1 MTSDP
6 SLQSTVALKLDLSSL
21 ESIVIVKPSSLGDI
35 VHTLPLLSL
44 LRQHAPQA
52 RIEWVVNSVW
62 KPILEDHPLLDGLIE
77 FPRQKFRGLGGLGA
91 VVKWAR
97 EQRFSRPDLVL
108 DVQGLFRSGLICW
121 ALNPRLSVGYSDAR
135 ENANRFH
142 HQQVNVDQKRSPH
155 AVDRYLTFF
164 QDLGLSLPDEVEF
177 PLPEGTPFAGS
188 PGLPEGDFVVLHPF
202 SRGTGKSLTPIQ
214 VRDLVEKCAEI
225 PMVIVGRGEEIDQ
238 PLAGNAVDLLNRTS
252 LSELMWILRRAKFVV
267 SVDSGPMHLA
277 SAVNPHLLSIHTWS
291 DPQKVGPY
299 RKEAWVW
306 KSGEICQ
313 VRDYQEK
320 EAEPEPT
327 FPDSAIASV
336 AAFLRQQVG

>member
-1 MTSDP
+1 MA
-6 SLQSTVALKLDLSSL
+6 LQLDLSSL
-21 ESIVIVKPSSLGDI
+21 QSIVIVKPSSLGDI

-52 RIEWVVNSVW
+52 RIDWVVNTVW

-77 FPRQKFRGLGGLGA
+77 FPRQKFRGLAGVGTVA
-91 VVKWAR
+91 RWAQ
-97 EQRFSRPDLVL
+97 EQRSRRPDLVL

-135 ENANRFH
+135 ENANWFH
-142 HQQVNVDQKRSPH
+142 KHQVNVDQKRSPH

-164 QDLGLSLPDEVEF
+164 QELGFSLPDEVEF
-177 PLPEGTPFAGS
+177 PLPEGIPYTAS

-202 SRGTGKSLTPIQ
+202 SRGTGKSLTPNQ
-214 VRDLVEKCAEI
+214 VQNLVESCSEI
-225 PMVIVGRGEEIDQ
+225 PMVIVGRGEELDL

-252 LSELMWILRRAKFVV
+252 LGELMWILRRAKFVV

-277 SAVNPHLLSIHTWS
+277 SAVNPRLLSIHTWS

-299 RKEAWVW
+299 RKEAWIW
-306 KSGEICQ
+306 KDGQICQ
-313 VRDYQEK
+313 IHDYQKK
-320 EAEPEPT
+320 EAEPEPM
-327 FPDSAIASV
+327 FPDSAVASV
-336 AAFLRQQVG
+336 AAFLRQQLG